1 MIVKI
6 RQFCQSIC
14 NRLKLI
20 IGLVL
25 PADSTKSLDEDNAP
39 SIIVLN
45 DQDFAIIFR
54 KDTVEGVIPT
64 IESLQLSDKEKED
77 HLLHVENTIAY
88 VIHALMREDWKEDFF
103 DAVEEYLNNAPSESE
118 VEALRR
124 RSEFKLITNK
134 ELEDDDSKR

>member
-88 VIHALMREDWKEDFF
+88 VIHALMRDGWKK
-103 DAVEEYLNNAPSESE
+103 VL
-118 VEALRR
+118 L
-124 RSEFKLITNK
+124 L
-134 ELEDDDSKR
+134 